1 MGRVATNLH
10 LRALA
15 LRPLPSV
22 LVLLPPI
29 TPVLFTWSISLS
41 LYPRSFMFSPAFSQA
56 FFSCSGLLPGVEEI
70 P

>member
-10 LRALA
+10 LEGASLSA
-15 LRPLPSV
+15 PFPACSS
-22 LVLLPPI
+22 LLPPI

-56 FFSCSGLLPGVEEI
+56 FFSRP
-70 P
+70 